1 MNEEEFEYF
10 SRRWK
15 VVELLGIGRNYQC
28 TVDGHA
34 EFRGEVLPAGTE
46 ESILAWIKAR
56 YKVIG
61 EVSVSNADPWTRY
74 INFTRIVDPSYCYYE
89 TEAKR
94 YLVEVEGV
102 EKLFKLVPFPSGLLP
117 WYKDGPGAID
127 GGLARTPILNDSE
140 SEDVLGVPVG
150 QSCF

>member
-15 VVELLGIGRNYQC
+15 VVELLGIGRSYQC

-61 EVSVSNADPWTRY
+61 EVHVGNADPWRRHIY
-74 INFTRIVDPSYCYYE
+74 TRIFDPSYCYYE
-89 TEAKR
+89 TVAKR

-102 EKLFKLVPFPSGLLP
+102 ERIFKLEPFPAGVLP
-117 WYKDGPGAID
+117 WYKDGPKM
-127 GGLARTPILNDSE
+127 
-140 SEDVLGVPVG
+140 VL
-150 QSCF
+150 

>member
-1 MNEEEFEYF
+1 MNEEEFESF
-10 SRRWK
+10 LRRWSL
-15 VVELLGIGRNYQC
+15 VDQLGLARRYQC

-74 INFTRIVDPSYCYYE
+74 INLTRIVDPSHWYYE
-89 TEAKR
+89 TEVKR

-140 SEDVLGVPVG
+140 SEDVQGVPVG